1 MLAITL
7 ANLKMMA
14 RNRQGLFWALI
25 FPLLLVVVFGLFDFR
40 GVTPTGLAVA
50 DFSGGPKADL
60 LRERLN
66 GIALLETE
74 DLAPSDAEE
83 LGEARRRLTDGDLG
97 YLLLIPQ
104 GLDDPAAESSAGAV
118 EPVTLVYATRNPER
132 NQLVEG
138 VVHSL
143 VIELRSDGR
152 PVLPEHLVT
161 SEVIATPEVDY
172 FDTVLLGL
180 LGLGIMTNSIISIA
194 VRISTYRNQAV
205 LKRLLATPL
214 PVWKFFAGEIIAHL
228 LLAMVQALIILAV
241 GVFVFGGDIHG
252 NLGWVLLI
260 VLLGTV
266 VFLNIGFILSA
277 WARSP
282 AAASGM
288 GNAVA
293 LPMMFLAGTF
303 FSTASLPWLLPYAA
317 QVLPLT
323 PMLDALREV
332 AINSAPLWETWPQVA
347 ALVAWAAAT
356 AAVAVRVFRFS

>member
-118 EPVTLVYATRNPER
+118 EPVTGRWSTPPATR
-132 NQLVEG
+132 
-138 VVHSL
+138 SA
-143 VIELRSDGR
+143 
-152 PVLPEHLVT
+152 T
-161 SEVIATPEVDY
+161 SSSRASSTAWSSNCAP
-172 FDTVLLGL
+172 T
-180 LGLGIMTNSIISIA
+180 A
-194 VRISTYRNQAV
+194 VRCCRSIWSRRKSSQRQRWTTST
-205 LKRLLATPL
+205 PCC
-214 PVWKFFAGEIIAHL
+214 WGCWGW
-228 LLAMVQALIILAV
+228 AL
-241 GVFVFGGDIHG
+241 
-252 NLGWVLLI
+252 
-260 VLLGTV
+260 
-266 VFLNIGFILSA
+266 
-277 WARSP
+277 
-282 AAASGM
+282 
-288 GNAVA
+288 
-293 LPMMFLAGTF
+293 
-303 FSTASLPWLLPYAA
+303 
-317 QVLPLT
+317 
-323 PMLDALREV
+323 
-332 AINSAPLWETWPQVA
+332 
-347 ALVAWAAAT
+347 
-356 AAVAVRVFRFS
+356 